1 MIVHYFTEAGIIIYS
16 NKERPMS
23 ISDSIRASRS
33 RTLILPCVRF
43 SEINIYLLT
52 IMEVVAAVSA
62 DYGVVPIITGVTGE
76 DIYPIG
82 GAHRANRAIDYRSA
96 IYAKPLAFVQDL
108 QKRFNT
114 IDPGFT
120 VLYHDSGNGMHF
132 HIQYK
137 K

>member
-1 MIVHYFTEAGIIIYS
+1 MG
-16 NKERPMS
+16 
-23 ISDSIRASRS
+23 ISDSIHSLPY

-43 SEINIYLLT
+43 TEINIYLLT
-52 IMEVVAAVSA
+52 IMEVMAAVSS
-62 DYGVVPIITGVTGE
+62 DHGVAPIITGVTGE
-76 DIYPIG
+76 DIYPVG

-96 IYAKPLAFVQDL
+96 IYGKPMVVAQDL

-120 VLYHDSGNGMHF
+120 VLYHDSGNGMHY